1 MLQPASSS
9 NPVFK
14 KAFAQSPSHQQ
25 QSMSVEG
32 TINKTAALLAITA
45 LSAAFAWQSTLF
57 SQGLWLGVMLVGLV
71 LAWITYAKPHLA
83 HITAP
88 LYGAAKGIVL
98 GSVSA
103 MLEAMYPGIAL
114 NALILTFGIL
124 GVMLTAY
131 RTGLVRATPKLQKII
146 TFGLMA
152 YFGLFVVSMLAS
164 LFGADLTP
172 IFHQG
177 PIAIGLSLV
186 IVALASFCLVL
197 DFDEIEQGARQGL
210 PKQHEWLGAFGLLVT
225 LIWIYWEAL
234 RLLMILNSSDD

>member
-1 MLQPASSS
+1 
-9 NPVFK
+9 
-14 KAFAQSPSHQQ
+14 
-25 QSMSVEG
+25 MSVEG
-32 TINKTAALLAITA
+32 TINKTAALLGITA

-57 SQGLWLGVMLVGLV
+57 SEGLWLGVMLAGFA
-71 LAWITYAKPHLA
+71 LALITYAKPQFA

-88 LYGAAKGIVL
+88 LYGATKGIVL
-98 GSVSA
+98 GSISSV
-103 MLEAMYPGIAL
+103 LEAMYPGIAL

-131 RTGLVRATPKLQKII
+131 RTGMVRATPKLQKII

-152 YFGLFVVSMLAS
+152 YFGLFVASMLAG
-164 LFGADLTP
+164 LFGANLTP

-197 DFDEIEQGARQGL
+197 DFDQIEQGARQGL
-210 PKQHEWLGAFGLLVT
+210 PKQHEWVGAFGLMVT